1 MDPRRRGILAALLYG
16 PAAVLGDTSKQLAT
30 QSATIE
36 LPEGFKLEV
45 RYCGKV
51 VTLSG
56 GEIMTA
62 LQAPHLGWGDV
73 KRFGETP

>member
-1 MDPRRRGILAALLYG
+1 MNQQRRGILAALLYG
-16 PAAVLGDTSKQLAT
+16 PAALLGDPSKQPT
-30 QSATIE
+30 TPSATIE

-73 KRFGETP
+73 KRLGETP